1 MGEDAQFHDPMMA
14 PGDYRILAFANQQ
27 LHLPYRDAEAMKA
40 YETRGPVVHL
50 AAGQKVSVQVPL
62 IRDSDVGEK

>member
-1 MGEDAQFHDPMMA
+1 MA
-14 PGDYRILAFANQQ
+14 PGDYRILAFKTQQ

-50 AAGQKVSVQVPL
+50 SAGQKVSVQVPL
-62 IRDSDVGEK
+62 VSDSDVPEK